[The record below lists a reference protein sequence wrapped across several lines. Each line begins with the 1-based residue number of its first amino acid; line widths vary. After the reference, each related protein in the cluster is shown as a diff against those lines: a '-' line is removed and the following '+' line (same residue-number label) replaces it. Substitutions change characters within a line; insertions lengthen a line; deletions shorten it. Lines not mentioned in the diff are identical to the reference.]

1 MTRPYQLKYKPISH
15 RAMANS
21 KNLLIALAV
30 LSVILMLTLSSCSK
44 KAAGPAAPKTDETA
58 KAAEPAAA
66 ASEPAKPTETPAAP
80 AEPATPAEPAAAE
93 PAKTEAAAE
102 PTKEEP
108 KTSSEGGRFKLSY
121 EPAAGEYNKELETF
135 FKDTAYLDN
144 FTSGVSDLVKLP
156 QDVPVTVKECGS
168 VDAKYDKTSKKITLC
183 YELAGH
189 FSDIIS
195 SNESGVP
202 DEEIGQAVMDAMV
215 HSLLHELS
223 LATIDLNKLPTGG
236 NEEAAADKVSTLLLL
251 RAGPEGR
258 DLSIMTSSVFYIN
271 GMLDNSAKIPYWSSH
286 KPDGQRFL
294 NMICWT
300 YGNDPEGNK
309 DMLEAGYLPAEEAD
323 SCVAE
328 LDKIVASPG
337 KELEK
342 YLK

>member
-1 MTRPYQLKYKPISH
+1 
-15 RAMANS
+15 MANS
-21 KNLLIALAV
+21 KNLLIALAA

-44 KAAGPAAPKTDETA
+44 KAEEPAAQKTDDAA
-58 KAAEPAAA
+58 KAAVAP
-66 ASEPAKPTETPAAP
+66 SEPAKTTETPAA
-80 AEPATPAEPAAAE
+80 EPATPAAE

-102 PTKEEP
+102 PTEATSGEA
-108 KTSSEGGRFKLSY
+108 KTTSDSGRFKLAY
-121 EPAAGEYNKELETF
+121 EPATDEYNKEIEVF

-144 FTSGVSDLVKLP
+144 FTSGISDLVKLP
-156 QDVPVTVKECGS
+156 QDVPITIKECGS
-168 VDAKYDKTSKKITLC
+168 ADAKYDPTSKKITLC

-202 DEEIGQAVMDAMV
+202 DEEIGQAVMDATV
-215 HSLLHELS
+215 HALLHEMS
-223 LATIDLNKLPTGG
+223 AAVIDLDKLPASASA
-236 NEEAAADKVSTLLLL
+236 EETADKVSTLLLL

-258 DLSIMTSSVFYIN
+258 DLAITTSSVYYIE

-294 NMICWT
+294 DMICWT
-300 YGNDPEGNK
+300 YGNDAEGNK
-309 DMLEAGYLPAEEAD
+309 DIVEAGYLPAENAD
-323 SCVAE
+323 ACVAE